1 MRDARQCRKAKGT
14 HSLLQPAPLPFSNLA
29 HHLIGHATILRISS
43 IFVCVNRCLPALLFI
58 VLACPASASAHQQQ
72 EAATPASMSPAQEIA
87 PPAEQIITRV
97 RDNQKQIDLR
107 RKDYIC
113 NFDEETQ
120 KLDRDNAPK
129 KTERKGYEMFF
140 VNGIP
145 VVRQVSKEGKP
156 LSDDDARKEQERV
169 EKEIKKARERAEK
182 REREPDDPNELGIKQ
197 FLEAAR
203 FNNGRYEDYRGK
215 RVLAYDFEPN
225 PDFKPHTRAETLAN
239 RLNGTVW
246 IDAQALQVVRLE
258 TRMTGD
264 LKIGGGLIANIRK
277 GSALIVEQEFVNGEV
292 WLPSMVDASIGA
304 RILLLKSAHDRI
316 IDHFS
321 NYRKFRVDSKITL
334 ASPAQNSQPQ
344 PAPPQTKP

>member
-1 MRDARQCRKAKGT
+1 MNRLAR
-14 HSLLQPAPLPFSNLA
+14 
-29 HHLIGHATILRISS
+29 
-43 IFVCVNRCLPALLFI
+43 ALLL
-58 VLACPASASAHQQQ
+58 VALACPLSAYAQQHPEPQ
-72 EAATPASMSPAQEIA
+72 STRVTTDARPEVA
-87 PPAEQIITRV
+87 PPPEQIITRV

-113 NFDEETQ
+113 NFEEETQ
-120 KLDRDNAPK
+120 KLDHDGDAK

-140 VNGIP
+140 VSGVPI
-145 VVRQVSKEGKP
+145 VRQLSKEGKP
-156 LSDDDARKEQERV
+156 LSDDEARKEQERV
-169 EKEIKKARERAEK
+169 DKEIKKARERAEK
-182 REREPDDPNELGIKQ
+182 RERNPDDPNELGIKQ

-203 FNNGRYEDYRGK
+203 FTNGRYEDYRGK

-277 GSALIVEQEFVNGEV
+277 GSALILEQEFVNGEV
-292 WLPSMVDASIGA
+292 WLPSMVDASLGA
-304 RILLLKSAHDRI
+304 RILLLKSAHERI
-316 IDHFS
+316 IDRFS
-321 NYRKFRVDSKITL
+321 DYRKFRVESKITL
-334 ASPAQNSQPQ
+334 ADPSQKQQPEQSSPQANR
-344 PAPPQTKP
+344 

>member
-1 MRDARQCRKAKGT
+1 MNRY
-14 HSLLQPAPLPFSNLA
+14 APVL
-29 HHLIGHATILRISS
+29 
-43 IFVCVNRCLPALLFI
+43 LLFA
-58 VLACPASASAHQQQ
+58 LTCPASVYAQQQ
-72 EAATPASMSPAQEIA
+72 PISATAHVENPDPAAA
-87 PPAEQIITRV
+87 PRAEQVIYRV
-97 RDNQKQIDLR
+97 RENQKQIDLR

-113 NFDEETQ
+113 NFEEETQ
-120 KLDRDNAPK
+120 KLDRDNEPK

-140 VNGIP
+140 INGIP

-156 LSDDDARKEQERV
+156 LSEDEARKEQERV
-169 EKEIKKARERAEK
+169 EKEIKKARERAAK
-182 REREPDDPNELGIKQ
+182 RERDPDDPNELGIKQ

-246 IDAQALQVVRLE
+246 IDPEALEVVRLE

-304 RILLLKSAHDRI
+304 RVLLLKSAHERI

-334 ASPAQNSQPQ
+334 ADPAQNSQPQ
-344 PAPPQTKP
+344 PAPPQTSP

>member
-1 MRDARQCRKAKGT
+1 MNRCAPVFLIITLACAPSAHARQ
-14 HSLLQPAPLPFSNLA
+14 QPEETEARVAPA
-29 HHLIGHATILRISS
+29 D
-43 IFVCVNRCLPALLFI
+43 
-58 VLACPASASAHQQQ
+58 
-72 EAATPASMSPAQEIA
+72 AQVA

-97 RDNQKQIDLR
+97 RDNQKQIELR

-120 KLDRDNAPK
+120 KLDRENEPK

-140 VNGIP
+140 INGIP

-156 LSDDDARKEQERV
+156 LSDDEARKEQERV

-182 REREPDDPNELGIKQ
+182 RERDPDDPNELGIKQ

-203 FNNGRYEDYRGK
+203 FTNGRYEDYRGK

-258 TRMTGD
+258 THMTGD
-264 LKIGGGLIANIRK
+264 LKIGGGLVANIRK
-277 GSALIVEQEFVNGEV
+277 GSALILEQEFVNDEV

-304 RILLLKSAHDRI
+304 RVLLLKSAHERI

-334 ASPAQNSQPQ
+334 ADPAPNSQTQ
-344 PAPPQTKP
+344 PSTPKTQP